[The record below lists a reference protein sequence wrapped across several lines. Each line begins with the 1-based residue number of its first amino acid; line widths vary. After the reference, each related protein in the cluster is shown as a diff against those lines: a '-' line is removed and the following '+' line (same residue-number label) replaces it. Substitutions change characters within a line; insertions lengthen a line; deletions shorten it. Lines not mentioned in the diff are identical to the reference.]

1 MLFIRLILK
10 GIYLIFLLCSVM
22 CTYVP
27 SFVRTQKHK
36 YKKKITEKFTL
47 IWPVRGKNFVDKEFT
62 CYDIFTPN
70 TRTVFNKTGK

>member
-1 MLFIRLILK
+1 M
-10 GIYLIFLLCSVM
+10 
-22 CTYVP
+22 
-27 SFVRTQKHK
+27 
-36 YKKKITEKFTL
+36 KKITEKFTL